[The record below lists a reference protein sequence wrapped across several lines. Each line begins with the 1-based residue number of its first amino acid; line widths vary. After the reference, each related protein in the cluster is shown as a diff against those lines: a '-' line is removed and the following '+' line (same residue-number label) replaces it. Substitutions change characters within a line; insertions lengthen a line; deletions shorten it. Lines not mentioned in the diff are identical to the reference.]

1 MRFLVLLGY
10 LGLNLFLIRP
20 AYGQALVAPA
30 TTPAASQLALPATKV
45 FYFNGKGQQI
55 ASIDSVDHREEL
67 VYRDSIGGTVC
78 IYYPSGKLRRIIPY
92 LHFGRGIKYGA
103 ESSFYE
109 TGEPKS
115 HCEYNLQGLVG
126 AYEQFYRS
134 GQVRMRTS
142 LIGGLLGNG
151 QGELYGPDGK
161 PAEENPTQ
169 DKLPSLGSGGTAAI
183 VAAVQRGV
191 RYPVE
196 ALRAHATGQVLVAF
210 MVDDAGFVRNA
221 QILKSAS
228 PLFNKTVLQSVAA
241 LGRLTPGQMAGEP
254 IDVFFT
260 VPVTFAIR

>member
-1 MRFLVLLGY
+1 MRFIVLLSYFGFY
-10 LGLNLFLIRP
+10 LSLSKP
-20 AYGQALVAPA
+20 AYSQALVAPA
-30 TTPAASQLALPATKV
+30 NTPSDTPLALPATKT
-45 FYFNGKGQQI
+45 FYFNRKGQQI
-55 ASIDSVDHREEL
+55 APTDSVDHREEL
-67 VYRDSIGGTVC
+67 VYRDSIGGNVR
-78 IYYPSGKLRRIIPY
+78 IYYPSGKLRRIISY

-109 TGEPKS
+109 TGELKS

-142 LIGGLLGNG
+142 LTGGLLGKG

-161 PAEENPTQ
+161 PAEENPAQ
-169 DKLPSLGSGGTAAI
+169 DKLPSLGAGGSAAI

-196 ALRAHATGQVLVAF
+196 ALRARATGQVLVTF
-210 MVDDAGFVRNA
+210 MVDDAGFVRNV

-228 PLFNKTVLQSVAA
+228 PLFNMTVLQAVAA
-241 LGRLTPGQMAGEP
+241 LGRLTPGQMGGEP